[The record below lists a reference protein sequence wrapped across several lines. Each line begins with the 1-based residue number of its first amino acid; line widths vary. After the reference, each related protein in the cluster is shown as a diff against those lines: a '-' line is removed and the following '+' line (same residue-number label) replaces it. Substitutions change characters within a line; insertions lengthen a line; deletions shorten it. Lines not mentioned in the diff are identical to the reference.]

1 MSLLLVEGV
10 AGTGKTTRLLE
21 ESRDHLAKHPLGA
34 NQRSLAL
41 TKFHGSRR
49 RMEAKLTGSSGV
61 GYYVDCL
68 TIDSFA
74 WSILRRW
81 RSLVRHLGINFHEND
96 FASVTSAA
104 GQLLRHSAVV
114 DWVTR
119 RNPLLVV
126 DELQDCKGG
135 EVEILAH
142 LARQIKCLCAGDGF
156 QDLSG
161 AKENEAI
168 AWAKAEG
175 EVLTLKQ
182 VERTLVKGLLD
193 AASAL
198 RNGEPLKLGDSSG
211 FEIVTVPKA
220 PLGAARVSWSIK
232 SWSTFGQVAIISPC
246 KPKTSPFVDKLLEWV
261 GTKAATNKKNK
272 ATAGPFHIQW
282 EVGEDAL
289 CQDITEMLDLPKSPD
304 EHVSCRQL
312 ADKAERARFY
322 DIRDWLDRQRNVSGR
337 ETIPTSTMINQI
349 GWIIHRRRAFGR
361 PRDQRRVVTTVHQAK
376 NREFESVI
384 VLWPLRLTQ
393 DKEQQRRL
401 LYNAI
406 SRAKRQVLVIVE
418 DPKRDRLNNS
428 PFVAHGFGHP
438 SLLL

>member
-1 MSLLLVEGV
+1 MSLVLFEGV
-10 AGTGKTTRLLE
+10 AGTGKTTKLLK
-21 ESRDHLAKHPLGA
+21 ESCDHLAKHPLGA
-34 NQRSLAL
+34 NQCALAL

-49 RMEAKLTGSSGV
+49 RMEAKLTGPSGV
-61 GYYVDCL
+61 GHYVDCL

-81 RSLVRHLGINFHEND
+81 RSLVRHLGIDFHEKD
-96 FASVTSAA
+96 FQSVTSAA
-104 GQLLRHSAVV
+104 GQLLRRPAVV
-114 DWVTR
+114 DWVAR
-119 RNPLLVV
+119 RNPLMVV

-161 AKENEAI
+161 ATENEAI

-175 EVLTLKQ
+175 EVFTLKQ
-182 VERTLVKGLLD
+182 VERTVVKGLLD
-193 AASAL
+193 AATAL
-198 RNGEPLKLGDSSG
+198 RNGEPLKLSESSG

-220 PLGAARVSWSIK
+220 PLGAAIVSWSIK
-232 SWSTFGQVAIISPC
+232 SWSNFGQVAIISPC
-246 KPKTSPFVDKLLEWV
+246 KQWTSPFVDKLLEWV

-272 ATAGPFHIQW
+272 ATAGPFPMHW

-289 CQDITEMLDLPKSPD
+289 RQDITEILDLPGNPD

-312 ADKAERARFY
+312 ADKAERTRVY
-322 DIRDWLDRQRNVSGR
+322 DIRDWLDRQRNVAGR
-337 ETIPTSTMINQI
+337 ETIPTSLVINQI
-349 GWIIHRRRAFGR
+349 GWIVHRRRAFGR
-361 PRDQRRVVTTVHQAK
+361 IGDQPRVVTTVHQAK

-384 VLWPLRLTQ
+384 VLWPLRITQ
-393 DKEQQRRL
+393 DRELQSRL

-406 SRAKRQVLVIVE
+406 TRAKRQVLVVVE

-428 PFVAHGFGHP
+428 PFGV
-438 SLLL
+438 SK